1 MSARRPA
8 TAAELDAFYEAL
20 QGLLRVYQFRD
31 RDRPCYA
38 DLTPH
43 DCYALEAIERLGELP
58 VSRLAVELGLHKSN
72 ASRLAGSLERRGY
85 VARRSARGDA
95 RSVLLRLT
103 PLGRARHA
111 AARRRVQRAQRRILR
126 GYSAR
131 AREAFRAL
139 LVELAR
145 EALKRFGGEGSRS
158 C

>member
-1 MSARRPA
+1 MSTRRPP
-8 TAAELDAFYEAL
+8 TPAELDAFYEAL
-20 QGLLRVYQFRD
+20 QALLRVYQFRD

-43 DCYALEAIERLGELP
+43 DCYALEAVERPGELP
-58 VSRLAVELGLHKSN
+58 VSRLAAELGLHKSN
-72 ASRLAGSLERRGY
+72 ASRIAASLEQRGY
-85 VARRSARGDA
+85 VARRPAAGDG

-111 AARRRVQRAQRRILR
+111 AVRRRVQQAQRRILR
-126 GYSAR
+126 DHPAR
-131 AREAFRAL
+131 VRAAFCTL

-145 EALKRFGGEGSRS
+145 EASRRFGGEGRRT